1 MSGGLV
7 HLILPRSE
15 CSLCVDKEVIKLQ
28 LYHFHVNTGE
38 KLRGGRGGEGR
49 GWEVKAAK
57 LLH

>member
-38 KLRGGRGGEGR
+38 KLRGGRGGEGM
-49 GWEVKAAK
+49 GGKSC
-57 LLH
+57 